1 MFKSDKPPPPR
12 PVRPTNSS
20 VKRPATRSPTTTQAA
35 YARHASGSRAEQA
48 AANYFEHIGYSIL
61 DRNLHVGRAEI
72 DLLVQQDDVVV
83 VVEVRTRG
91 AGSYQRALDSI
102 TSAKQ
107 KRLRAAGETLWR
119 RRFLKDKR
127 IATMRFDAV
136 AVAFDAEGQP
146 SIEHIRAAF

>member
-1 MFKSDKPPPPR
+1 MQK
-12 PVRPTNSS
+12 
-20 VKRPATRSPTTTQAA
+20 
-35 YARHASGSRAEQA
+35 
-48 AANYFEHIGYSIL
+48 
-61 DRNLHVGRAEI
+61 
-72 DLLVQQDDVVV
+72 DDVVV

-107 KRLRAAGETLWR
+107 KRLRTAGETLWR

-136 AVAFDAEGQP
+136 AVAFDAEGKP